1 VSVFDG
7 KKFEQYDVLVID
19 QPLAQVEDQRRSLT
33 G

>member
-19 QPLAQVEDQRRSLT
+19 LPLAQVEDQRRSLT